1 MTNNYT
7 KELQEIFSK
16 TCEILKVREDF
27 IKSKG
32 RKAEEV
38 FARWCFFYT
47 AENTLGKSSGK
58 MPHVTIS
65 EMARFVNRHHA
76 TVLFALKKIKEIP
89 SERTR
94 INKFLELYSS
104 SIHEPENT
112 ENINIADIRK
122 SLIDFANFIKNKP
135 ITASAEELLS
145 EWEESINGS

>member
-1 MTNNYT
+1 MNKYT
-7 KELQEIFSK
+7 KELKEIFAR
-16 TCEILKVREDF
+16 TCEVLNIREDF
-27 IKSKG
+27 VKSKG

-38 FARWCFFYT
+38 FARWCFFYI
-47 AENTLGKSSGK
+47 AENQLGKSSGK
-58 MPHVTIS
+58 ITHCSIS
-65 EMARFVNRHHA
+65 EMAHFVNRNHA
-76 TVLFALKKIKEIP
+76 TALFALGKIKEIP